1 MNRQS
6 TSATSVTRTV
16 KPIAT
21 LTAAVPQGS
30 RELFFGQLRAFSE
43 VNKFQITI
51 SGNAQFKNVFDIEM
65 IRDDVWVIGDSLFDP
80 LSYRIE
86 TAVSPHKLPV
96 LGACWMAH
104 PEIPAFHLTFIQRHM
119 SNKSSDY

>member
-80 LSYRIE
+80 LSYRIDFYPAPARANSRVD
-86 TAVSPHKLPV
+86 TTQLQSDLVQRLSGVADITVSQV
-96 LGACWMAH
+96 
-104 PEIPAFHLTFIQRHM
+104 R
-119 SNKSSDY
+119 